1 MEKLIFLIAIVVIS
15 MLHSWWQKRKGEGD
29 ADADASPWPTPNPRR
44 TSVPPRQT
52 PQTRPQ
58 PPPAASW
65 EDELRRL
72 LQGEEPSRP
81 AAPPVVVQSAPPPLP
96 RASVSRPAPVPRVVS
111 ESRSDVDMNTGLN
124 RQAPSML
131 ESAQA
136 FLHGSMPSTEV
147 ARHMQQA
154 HPHVATHETLSLKKQ
169 VPPAIRQAVSLVR
182 DRQSQRAAIIAGI
195 ILGPPKAMEV

>member
-1 MEKLIFLIAIVVIS
+1 
-15 MLHSWWQKRKGEGD
+15 MLHSWWQKRKGEGEPE
-29 ADADASPWPTPNPRR
+29 SPAWPVPNPRR
-44 TSVPPRQT
+44 PSVPPRQS
-52 PQTRPQ
+52 PQTRPPQ
-58 PPPAASW
+58 PPAASW

-96 RASVSRPAPVPRVVS
+96 NASVSRPAPVPRVVS